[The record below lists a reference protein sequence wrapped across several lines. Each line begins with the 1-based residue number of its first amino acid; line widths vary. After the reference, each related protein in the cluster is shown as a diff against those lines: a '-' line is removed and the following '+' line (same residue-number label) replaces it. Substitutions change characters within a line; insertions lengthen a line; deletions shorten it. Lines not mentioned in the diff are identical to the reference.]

1 MIVGSAEI
9 ERGELGIDTVRI
21 GGEATLRSL
30 TRRQEAGWQVSAAT
44 DETGRAESRMLLRT
58 LACGARLQFMRPN
71 GRGAERAF
79 IEFSVP
85 KLLAGDNVRPAS
97 LNQAQLAVS
106 AVLTEAADFVQ
117 LHQTKLNRLDVARD
131 FTGVDHIG
139 AVLLALSSAP
149 IAGRKTRVQYGDA
162 TLGGVQTLLVRNGD
176 GSCRAYDKG
185 EESHAPEAIGRL
197 RVEAQ
202 ERRRNLRAAGIEHW
216 ATLTDQ
222 QTYDVGRARFEWAGL
237 HWPVRSISDA
247 IVRILGAALSGAA
260 KSKLVGF
267 HELHRRGLDSQL
279 DSTDRSRFRRALAD
293 LGAFGSEHA
302 DAAIRLDYNRG
313 LLLGPEAE

>member
-1 MIVGSAEI
+1 VIVGSAVI
-9 ERGELGIDTVRI
+9 DRGELGIDTVRI

-44 DETGRAESRMLLRT
+44 DETGRAVSRMLLRT

-71 GRGAERAF
+71 GRGADRAF

-85 KLLAGDNVRPAS
+85 KLLVGNNVRPAS

-106 AVLTEAADFVQ
+106 AVVVEASDFVQ

-131 FTGVDHIG
+131 FTGIDHI
-139 AVLLALSSAP
+139 APVLLALSATP

-162 TLGGVQTLLVRNGD
+162 TLGGVQTLVVLNGD
-176 GSCRAYDKG
+176 GSCRAYDKYA
-185 EESHAPEAIGRL
+185 ESGSPEALGRL

-202 ERRRNLRAAGIEHW
+202 ERRRNLRSAGIERW
-216 ATLTDQ
+216 DALTEQ
-222 QTYDVGRARFEWAGL
+222 QIYDVGRSRFEWAGM

-247 IVRILGAALSGAA
+247 IARILGAALSGAA
-260 KSKLVGF
+260 KCKLVGC
-267 HELHRRGLDSQL
+267 HELHRLGLDSQL

-302 DAAIRLDYNRG
+302 DGALRLDYNRG
-313 LLLGPEAE
+313 LLLGAEAE